1 MYRIYMF
8 HVHTYLMPTYTHTYI
23 YKIISLKHM
32 TAKQLYT
39 AQVLNNTD
47 NIQYNLRVFI
57 SITLANNYAVHNYI
71 AP

>member
-1 MYRIYMF
+1 
-8 HVHTYLMPTYTHTYI
+8 
-23 YKIISLKHM
+23 M

-71 AP
+71 VP